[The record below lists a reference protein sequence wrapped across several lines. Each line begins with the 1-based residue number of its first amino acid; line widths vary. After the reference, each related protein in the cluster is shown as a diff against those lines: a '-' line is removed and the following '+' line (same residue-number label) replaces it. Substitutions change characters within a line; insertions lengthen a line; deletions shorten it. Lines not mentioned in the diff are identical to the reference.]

1 MYVLNIR
8 LTCARSAFNAAIPK
22 YIVNSD
28 PLVLSDSWKE
38 EKSIRIKKNHMER
51 QTLNKGYIH
60 IYTGNGKGKTTAAL
74 GLAIRAAGY
83 GMKTYIGQFMKGQH
97 YGELTALRD
106 HPCITIEQYGDA
118 ECVHREEIT
127 QKHIEGAQQGLKR
140 VREIMLSNQYDII
153 ILDEINVA
161 VWFDL
166 IATHQV
172 LELLN
177 NRPKQVEI
185 ILTGRRAPKALIEI
199 ADVVSEVKEV
209 KHYYHRGINA
219 RTGIER

>member
-1 MYVLNIR
+1 MQKKINAPLKYRDLR
-8 LTCARSAFNAAIPK
+8 PADWLKRSFMGGCF
-22 YIVNSD
+22 
-28 PLVLSDSWKE
+28 L
-38 EKSIRIKKNHMER
+38 KKQMKTH
-51 QTLNKGYIH
+51 THNKGYIH
-60 IYTGNGKGKTTAAL
+60 IYTGDGKGKTTAAI

-106 HPCITIEQYGDA
+106 HPYITIEQYGDV
-118 ECVHREEIT
+118 ECVHREDIT
-127 QKHIEGAQQGLKR
+127 QKHVAQAQQGLKR
-140 VREIMLSNQYDII
+140 VWEVMLSNQYDII

-166 IATHQV
+166 IPAEDV

-177 NRPKQVEI
+177 ERPKNIEF
-185 ILTGRRAPKALIEI
+185 ILTGRRASKALMEI
-199 ADVVSEVKEV
+199 ADLVSDIKEI
-209 KHYYHRGINA
+209 KHYYNQKVKA

>member
-1 MYVLNIR
+1 MG
-8 LTCARSAFNAAIPK
+8 
-22 YIVNSD
+22 
-28 PLVLSDSWKE
+28 
-38 EKSIRIKKNHMER
+38 NHTDR
-51 QTLNKGYIH
+51 KGYIH
-60 IYTGNGKGKTTAAL
+60 IYTGDGKGKTTAAI

-106 HPCITIEQYGDA
+106 HPCITIEQYGDV

-127 QKHIEGAQQGLKR
+127 QKHIDQAQQGLEQARKA
-140 VREIMLSNQYDII
+140 MHSHQYDII

-166 IATHQV
+166 ILTEDV

-177 NRPKQVEI
+177 DRPENVEV
-185 ILTGRRAPKALIEI
+185 ILTGRRAPEAFLEM
-199 ADVVSEVKEV
+199 ADLVSDVKEI
-209 KHYYHRGINA
+209 KHYYNRGVKA